1 MKRKLLKIGLIILL
15 FFLVKEI
22 ILISISNHDIKES
35 INAYYNNDTSFNYK
49 SDFIIKI
56 PKINL
61 EGIIKKADDDFKNLN
76 DSLVYYKYNN
86 YKEKIIVFG
95 HSGIGYGAYFNRL
108 DELDVNDYVYLYK
121 DKLKI
126 TYKVDKIY
134 SIFDSELGILNN
146 DRKGTL
152 LLVTCEK
159 INKNKRRVVELT
171 IKDSKSLEK

>member
-1 MKRKLLKIGLIILL
+1 M
-15 FFLVKEI
+15 
-22 ILISISNHDIKES
+22 
-35 INAYYNNDTSFNYK
+35 
-49 SDFIIKI
+49 
-56 PKINL
+56 

-95 HSGIGYGAYFNRL
+95 HSRIGYGAYFNRL